1 MAWTT
6 EQKKAIDARN
16 SNLLV
21 SAAAGSGK
29 TAVLVERIIN
39 RVLDKD
45 NPVDIDSIM
54 VVTFTKA
61 AAGEMKTRLL
71 NAFEKALKDMPG
83 NRHLIKQLALV
94 ENAQIST
101 IDSFCFD
108 VVKNYYN
115 TIELDPNIRIA
126 DEGELSLI
134 MEDIFG
140 ELIEEYFQKG
150 DKEFID
156 FVEAFAP
163 GKTVSGLSE
172 LVMGLYRFAQSNP
185 WPAEWLKDCI
195 KQYEVTTK
203 EEFENL
209 PMVKYIAEHLRVI
222 CREYADD
229 CRYAISCCSET
240 DGPSEYIPVI
250 EADIALWENAS
261 KGKNYFD
268 ILLALENDFGRL
280 PNAKNCDGDIKKEV
294 QDIRNKYKDNKKK
307 LLKDFSSD
315 VNEQLEEMKL
325 LEPFV
330 KVLVEL
336 TMEFSD
342 RYLAYKQ
349 GKNIADFSDVEHYAL
364 DILLKKED
372 NKIIFT
378 EVADELAMGYTELY
392 IDEYQDSNLVQ
403 EYLLNAVSKE
413 RFGEPNIF
421 MVGDVKQ
428 SIYKFRMARPEL
440 FMEKYNSYTNYSEDS
455 VEKYHK
461 IQLQKNFRSRENV
474 LESINDVFKKAM
486 HESLGGIEYT
496 DEVRLNYGGNATD
509 EIDDVTELILIEGSE
524 LKDIDIDKTTAAA
537 HVAAKRI
544 KEMMSENVNL
554 EYKDFAILLRS
565 DKTAGPVYSSV
576 LSEHGIPCVYNSATG
591 YFSSYEVV
599 NVMDLLNVIDNP
611 RQEISLAG
619 VMRSYFA
626 YFTVEEM
633 AQIKGR
639 KRNTELYDCV
649 VQYAVKDNELGQKC
663 QDLLDFIA
671 KYKAKVGIYS
681 IRDILSDIIY
691 NTGYYDY
698 ISAIPGGELKKV
710 NLDMLVHK
718 ASQYEKTSYLGL
730 FNFLRYIE
738 KLQKYDVDYGEGGV
752 NESEA
757 NQVRIMSIHKSKGLE
772 FPIVIVGEFG
782 KKYNLRDTSSEI
794 IYDNI
799 FGIGMDYV
807 DLQHRTKVKTGY
819 KGMVGKKL
827 SIDSIGEELRIL
839 YVAMT
844 RAVNKLIMIGKEKVA
859 DSIPKWE
866 RISHEER
873 LDVNYLMDN
882 TRYSAVVAPCA
893 INNGRFKC
901 KFMSGGDIENIMS
914 EVFVDNSTE
923 ISDKIMEISDV
934 DIDEKELLDIKDIL
948 EYEYPHKNILNLK
961 SKYSVSDLKHQAME
975 DSELLEEQFKFSKPR
990 KTVPAFL
997 EEEETEAGGILRG
1010 NAYHKV
1016 FEILDYCIKATVEDV
1031 KNFLNCSVEAGRLT
1045 EEYKELVMPYKIVG
1059 FLNSAIGREMQE
1071 AYYSGDLYREQPF
1084 IMEVGA
1090 NEVDDDY
1097 PENERVLIQGIV
1109 DAFYIKDDKV
1119 YIVDYKTDTVPL
1131 DNGETI
1137 LIERYK
1143 RQLKLYAYAL
1153 EKILD
1158 KKIGKTSL
1166 YSVALGKEIEII

>member
-1 MAWTT
+1 MAWTY
-6 EQKKAIDARN
+6 EQQMAIDARN

-71 NAFEKALKDMPG
+71 NAFEKVLKDMPG
-83 NRHLIKQLALV
+83 NRHLIRQLALV
-94 ENAQIST
+94 DNAQIST
-101 IDSFCFD
+101 IDSFCYD

-126 DEGELSLI
+126 DDGELSLI
-134 MEDIFG
+134 KEDVFG
-140 ELIEEYFQKG
+140 EILEEYFQKN

-156 FVEAFAP
+156 FVEAYAP

-172 LVMGLYRFAQSNP
+172 IVMGLYRFAQSNP
-185 WPAEWLKDCI
+185 WPMEWLEDCI

-209 PMVKYIAEHLRVI
+209 PMVKFIADHLRII
-222 CREYADD
+222 CREYIEE
-229 CRYAISCCSET
+229 CKYIISCCNET
-240 DGPSEYIPVI
+240 SGPAEYIPTI
-250 EADIALWENAS
+250 EADIALWETAS
-261 KGKNYFD
+261 KGKNYFE
-268 ILLALENDFGRL
+268 ILLALENEFGRL
-280 PNAKNCDGDIKKEV
+280 PNSKKCDADIKKEV
-294 QDIRNKYKDNKKK
+294 QDIRNRYKDSKKK

-325 LEPFV
+325 LAPFV

-336 TMEFSD
+336 TMDFSN

-349 GKNIADFSDVEHYAL
+349 SKNIADFSDVEHYAL
-364 DILLKKED
+364 DILLKKEGD
-372 NKIIFT
+372 KITFT

-403 EYLLNAVSKE
+403 EYLLTAVSKE

-440 FMEKYNSYTNYSEDS
+440 FMDKYNSYSDYSENS
-455 VEKYHK
+455 HEKYHK

-496 DEVRLNYGGNATD
+496 DEVRLNYGGDSTE
-509 EIDDVTELILIEGSE
+509 EINDKTELILIEEDE
-524 LKDIDIDKTTAAA
+524 LSYIDVDKTTAAA
-537 HVAAKRI
+537 HIAAKRI
-544 KEMMSENVNL
+544 KELMAEDVKL

-576 LSEHGIPCVYNSATG
+576 LAEHGIPCVYNSATG
-591 YFSSYEVV
+591 YFSNYEVV
-599 NVMDLLNVIDNP
+599 NVLDLLNVIDNP
-611 RQEISLAG
+611 RQEIPLAG
-619 VMRSYFA
+619 VMRSYFS

-639 KRNTELYDCV
+639 GRKTELYDCV
-649 VQYAVKDNELGQKC
+649 VQYAKKDTELGKKC
-663 QDLLDFIA
+663 QELLDFIA
-671 KYKAKVGIYS
+671 KYKEKVGIYS

-698 ISAIPGGELKKV
+698 ICAIPGGELKKA

-718 ASQYEKTSYLGL
+718 ATQYEKTSYLGL

-752 NESEA
+752 TESEA

-782 KKYNLRDTSSEI
+782 KKYNLRDTSTGI
-794 IYDNI
+794 IYDNTY
-799 FGIGMDYV
+799 GIGMDYV
-807 DLQHRTKVKTGY
+807 DLKYRVKAKTGY
-819 KGMVGKKL
+819 KVMVGKKL
-827 SIDSIGEELRIL
+827 SIDAIGEELRIL

-844 RAVNKLIMIGKEKVA
+844 RAVNKLIMIGKEKVE

-866 RISHEER
+866 RISHEEI
-873 LDVNYLMDN
+873 LNVNYLMEN

-893 INNGRFKC
+893 INNSRFNC
-901 KFMSGGDIENIMS
+901 QFVSGNDIEKIMS
-914 EVFVDNSTE
+914 EVFVDSSTE
-923 ISDKIMEISDV
+923 ITDRILEISDI
-934 DIDEKELLDIKDIL
+934 DINEKDLADIKEIL
-948 EYEYPHKNILNLK
+948 EYEYPHTKILNLK

-997 EEEETEAGGILRG
+997 EEEETEMGGILRG

-1016 FEILDYCIKATVEDV
+1016 FEILDYGVNATVEDV
-1031 KNFLNCSVEAGRLT
+1031 NAFLEASVEAGRLT
-1045 EEYKELVMPYKIVG
+1045 EEYKELVKPDKIVR
-1059 FLNSAIGREMQE
+1059 FINSSIGREMKD
-1071 AYYSGDLYREQPF
+1071 AFMADILYREQPF

-1097 PENERVLIQGIV
+1097 PEDERVLIQGIV

-1119 YIVDYKTDTVPL
+1119 YIVDYKTDSVPM
-1131 DNGETI
+1131 DTGETI

-1153 EKILD
+1153 EKILN
-1158 KKIGKTSL
+1158 KKVEKTSL
-1166 YSVALGKEIEII
+1166 YSVALGKEVEIV